1 MSRRT
6 RLFIGVILF
15 FIGLAGLVLYYA
27 AGDFQRGGPM
37 GMGRG
42 MGGMI
47 GGRGMMDGMM
57 GGRGMMGDMM
67 RNMEEIDRKTEFS
80 SNGER
85 IFYRGAGSN
94 GEFIKNSHGMQGVG
108 CAICHGANAQGMR
121 MMMMDVPPLNWS
133 YLVDPKGHT
142 HPNGRKHPPFTEPSF
157 KSCVLAGIDPAGNGL
172 STMMP
177 RWEMSDS
184 DMDILIDY
192 LRSLDKQGS
201 Q

>member
-1 MSRRT
+1 MSRLT
-6 RLFIGVILF
+6 GFLIGVILV
-15 FIGLAGLVLYYA
+15 FIGLAGLIFYYTA
-27 AGDFQRGGPM
+27 DFQFRSPT

-42 MGGMI
+42 MGGMM

-57 GGRGMMGDMM
+57 GRGGMMGDMM

-85 IFYRGAGSN
+85 IFFRGTNSK

-108 CAICHGANAQGMR
+108 CAMCHGANAQGMR
-121 MMMMDVPPLNWS
+121 MMMMDVPPLKWN
-133 YLVDPKGHT
+133 YLADPKGHI
-142 HPNGRKHPPFTEPSF
+142 HANGRTHPPFTESSF

-177 RWEMSDS
+177 RWQ
-184 DMDILIDY
+184 MDNEDLDNLIEY
-192 LRSLDKQGS
+192 LKAK
-201 Q
+201 